1 MLTWR
6 GLKLVYVGGVHRL
19 YRRFGALK
27 PEPAHVPPSPRG
39 ALGEAPQAPGA
50 EALMQLRRF

>member
-1 MLTWR
+1 M
-6 GLKLVYVGGVHRL
+6 KLAYVGGVHRL
-19 YRRFGALK
+19 YHRFGALK

-39 ALGEAPQAPGA
+39 ALGKAPQAPGA

>member
-6 GLKLVYVGGVHRL
+6 GLKLVYVGAVHRL
-19 YRRFGALK
+19 SRRFGALK